1 LAVEKDI
8 SLRKINEDIDSL
20 QIFLCHLSED
30 KPYVRKLYRR
40 LRKEG
45 FDPWLDEKKLL
56 GGQDWELEIHR
67 AILNSD
73 IILVCLS
80 KKVIDQSGYIHKEI
94 KLALD
99 HSF

>member
-1 LAVEKDI
+1 MAEEKDI

-30 KPYVRKLYRR
+30 KPSVRKLFSR
-40 LRKEG
+40 LSADG
-45 FDPWLDEKKLL
+45 FDSWLDEEKLL

-80 KKVIDQSGYIHKEI
+80 KKVID
-94 KLALD
+94 
-99 HSF
+99 